1 LKSRKTEGKAMTRT
15 ERILRDYRKTNPAA
29 AEIRVDRM
37 TWFYDIVD
45 AKGNVLAW
53 GDLENHSRGIT
64 GLNTLK

>member
-1 LKSRKTEGKAMTRT
+1 MTRT

-45 AKGNVLAW
+45 AKGNVLAS
-53 GDLENHSRGIT
+53 GDLAKHSRGIN
-64 GLNTLK
+64 GLKTVK